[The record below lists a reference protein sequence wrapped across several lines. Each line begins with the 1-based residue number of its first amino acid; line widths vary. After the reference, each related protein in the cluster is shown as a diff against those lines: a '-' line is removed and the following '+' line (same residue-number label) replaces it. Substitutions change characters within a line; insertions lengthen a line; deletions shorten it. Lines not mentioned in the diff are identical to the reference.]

1 MKLLMVTL
9 LKTKNLKTKTTQK
22 MKLLTTT
29 VLLTNGKDTEI
40 LLKLDQVMIGIV
52 ILVLMIDRKQETM
65 LHHTEPM
72 KDGLI
77 STTIGMKIKSC
88 QAQ

>member
-1 MKLLMVTL
+1 MATL
-9 LKTKNLKTKTTQK
+9 LKINNLKTKMTQK

-29 VLLTNGKDTEI
+29 VLLINGKDTEI
-40 LLKLDQVMIGIV
+40 LLKLDQEMIGIM
-52 ILVLMIDRKQETM
+52 ILVLTIDKKQETM

-72 KDGLI
+72 MDGLI
-77 STTIGMKIKSC
+77 SATIGMKIKSC